1 MSAPPAKPD
10 AWTRTNLA
18 ADDTGQPP
26 VPRTRFRGDELQAMT
41 FPPQRF
47 AVPDLVPEGLTV
59 LAGAPKLGKSWM
71 ALEAALAVAS
81 GGRFLGTL
89 EVERGPAL
97 YLALEDGARRLRDRI
112 TLLLGDRDPFPR
124 DLHVWLDRPTRL
136 LEELDAHLDAH
147 KGTRLVIIDTLG
159 KVRPP
164 APPGGPTYS
173 DDYRVAGTL
182 QRFAIDRGVAVLV
195 VHHTRKGRGEDYVEA
210 VSGTHG
216 ITGAADAVIL
226 LDRDRGSDGALL
238 HVTGRDLRDDLAWRL
253 DRIGPAWHFVERVRA
268 DAVQARQGL
277 GDTAGRIV
285 EAVAAAGEPVSASEI
300 ADALGMRPD
309 VAKDYLGRLARDG
322 RLHRPARGRYAMPT
336 PAPVASERVA
346 SVALS
351 LSSEDDHDA
360 NAKEGDTSD
369 GGDTPPRGVLLP
381 LPGVTL

>member
-1 MSAPPAKPD
+1 
-10 AWTRTNLA
+10 
-18 ADDTGQPP
+18 
-26 VPRTRFRGDELQAMT
+26 MT

-71 ALEAALAVAS
+71 ALEMALAVAA
-81 GGRFLGTL
+81 GGRFLGTV
-89 EVERGPAL
+89 EVEQGPAL

-124 DLHVWLDRPTRL
+124 DFHVWLDRPARL
-136 LEELDAHLDAH
+136 LDELDEHLAAHPS
-147 KGTRLVIIDTLG
+147 TRLVIVDTLG

-164 APPGGPTYS
+164 SPPGGPTYS

-182 QRFAIDRGVAVLV
+182 QHYAIERGVAVVV
-195 VHHTRKGRGEDYVEA
+195 VHHTRKGRGEDFVEG
-210 VSGTHG
+210 VSGTFG
-216 ITGAADAVIL
+216 ITGAADAVLL
-226 LDRDRGSDGALL
+226 LDRDRGADGALL

-268 DAVQARQGL
+268 DAVQARHGL

-285 EAVAAAGEPVSASEI
+285 EAVAAAGEPVSAAEI
-300 ADALGMRPD
+300 ATALGMRPEL
-309 VAKDYLGRLARDG
+309 AKDYLGRLARDG

-336 PAPVASERVA
+336 PTPVA

-351 LSSEDDHDA
+351 PFDGDDERAHAYESD
-360 NAKEGDTSD
+360 NATEATH
-369 GGDTPPRGVLLP
+369 PLGVVVP
-381 LPGVTL
+381 MPGVTT